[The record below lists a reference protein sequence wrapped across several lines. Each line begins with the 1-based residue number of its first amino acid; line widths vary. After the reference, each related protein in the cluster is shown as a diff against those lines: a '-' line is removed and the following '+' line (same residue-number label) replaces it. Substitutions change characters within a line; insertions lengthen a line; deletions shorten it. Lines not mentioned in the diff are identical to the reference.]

1 MSFPGI
7 FRRLFEKDGAGPRL
21 RKEILPPHAD
31 MHTANGGD
39 PLDLAALGGASAEAL
54 AALQQQV
61 AKLAET
67 VAGEPMKEWR
77 TSWIGVPRPWRS
89 TTLPPNHCWANGDF
103 VAFTDWPEIEQVYA
117 AGGFAGMLMP
127 WDANSGTQAASLG
140 RWRPDAASPTGLYT
154 PALTGIFLRA
164 WTSSSSLTAGAFQP
178 DAVQTG
184 VTGSLS
190 SCFTNPISQGLFGVA
205 YVSGNC
211 EYTYQG
217 ESSKV
222 AVDKETSTIYTATS
236 KQRVSDETRPK
247 NASVPYVIYLGYPK
261 S

>member
-1 MSFPGI
+1 MSFPAI
-7 FRRLFEKDGAGPRL
+7 FRRLFQKEGAGPLL

-31 MHTANGGD
+31 THTANGGD

-89 TTLPPNHCWANGDF
+89 TTLPPSHCWANGDF
-103 VAFTDWPEIEQVYA
+103 VAFADWPEIEQVYA

-127 WDANSGTQAASLG
+127 WDADSRTQAASLG
-140 RWRPDAASPTGLYT
+140 KWRPDAASPTGLYT

-184 VTGSLS
+184 ITGTVSA
-190 SCFTNPISQGLFGVA
+190 CYVNPISQGLFGTA
-205 YVSGNC
+205 YATGNVG
-211 EYTYQG
+211 YAYQG

-222 AVDKETSTIYTATS
+222 TAANSTSTTYTTTS
-236 KQRVSDETRPK
+236 NQRVADETRPK
-247 NASVPYVIYLGYPK
+247 SVSIPYVIYLGAPAD
-261 S
+261 